1 MGFRKQ
7 LLKKLR
13 RRRRKHVI
21 KFEKDSISKKFE
33 EFINVTSNLYDE
45 SIVLKKKYALHYFQ
59 NKDYDTPLYYNCLQ
73 VSEKY
78 IKDKNTSDLEGLS
91 FFKATLSD
99 FVNAFN
105 LVLVDDDFHRI
116 IDSQIIT
123 TESFKTQLQTLMKLV
138 PDSIIVAPE
147 NFSKEKI
154 ENVTKEYISGLKGEL
169 VEVVCPGL
177 TKAEC
182 EQRLIGFAITKQ
194 FCSFL
199 YFFISYLQNLLPKL
213 PH

>member
-1 MGFRKQ
+1 MGFRRQ
-7 LLKKLR
+7 LLKKFR
-13 RRRRKHVI
+13 RRRRRHVI

-33 EFINVTSNLYDE
+33 EFINVTSNLYDQ

-59 NKDYDTPLYYNCLQ
+59 NKDYDTPLYYDCLQ

-116 IDSQIIT
+116 IESQIIT
-123 TESFKTQLQTLMKLV
+123 TERFKTQLQTLMKLV

-147 NFSKEKI
+147 NFSKGKI
-154 ENVTKEYISGLKGEL
+154 ENVTKEYISGLEGEL

-182 EQRLIGFAITKQ
+182 EQRLTGFAVTKQ

>member
-13 RRRRKHVI
+13 RRRSKHVI

-59 NKDYDTPLYYNCLQ
+59 NEDYETPLYYNCLQ

-78 IKDKNTSDLEGLS
+78 RIDKNTVDLEGLS

-99 FVNAFN
+99 FVNAFE
-105 LVLVDDDFHRI
+105 LVLVDDFHRSI
-116 IDSQIIT
+116 HSQIIT
-123 TESFKTQLQTLMKLV
+123 TKRFKAQLQTLMKLV
-138 PDSIIVAPE
+138 PDSVTAAPE

-154 ENVTKEYISGLKGEL
+154 ENVTKEYISGLEGEL
-169 VEVVCPGL
+169 VQVVCPGL
-177 TKAEC
+177 TRPKC
-182 EQRLIGFAITKQ
+182 EKRLTGFAVTKQ

-199 YFFISYLQNLLPKL
+199 YFFITYLQNLLPKL

>member
-1 MGFRKQ
+1 MGFRRQ

-13 RRRRKHVI
+13 RRRRRHVI

-78 IKDKNTSDLEGLS
+78 IKDKSTSDLEGLS

-123 TESFKTQLQTLMKLV
+123 TERFKTQLQTLMKLV

-154 ENVTKEYISGLKGEL
+154 ENVTKEYISGFEGEL

-182 EQRLIGFAITKQ
+182 EQRLTGFAVTKQ

>member
-13 RRRRKHVI
+13 RRRSKYVI

-33 EFINVTSNLYDE
+33 EFINVTSNLYDK
-45 SIVLKKKYALHYFQ
+45 SIDLKKQYALHYFQ
-59 NKDYDTPLYYNCLQ
+59 NEDYETPLYYNCLQ
-73 VSEKY
+73 VSEEY
-78 IKDKNTSDLEGLS
+78 INDNTSDLEGLS

-99 FVNAFN
+99 FVNAFK
-105 LVLVDDDFHRI
+105 LVLVDDFHRRI
-116 IDSQIIT
+116 EWQIT
-123 TESFKTQLQTLMKLV
+123 TTETFKAQLQTLMKLV
-138 PDSIIVAPE
+138 PDSITTAPE

-154 ENVTKEYISGLKGEL
+154 ENVTRQYISGLEGEL
-169 VEVVCPGL
+169 VQVVCPGL
-177 TKAEC
+177 TKPKC
-182 EQRLIGFAITKQ
+182 EKRLTGFAVTKQ

-199 YFFISYLQNLLPKL
+199 YFFIKYLQNLLPKL